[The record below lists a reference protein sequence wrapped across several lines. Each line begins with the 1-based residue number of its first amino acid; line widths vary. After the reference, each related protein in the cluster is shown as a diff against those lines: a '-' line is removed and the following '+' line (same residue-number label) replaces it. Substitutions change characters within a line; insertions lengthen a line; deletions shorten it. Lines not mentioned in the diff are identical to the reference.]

1 LPSPRIKVKFTVR
14 IIQITPGAGKM
25 YCGNC
30 FRDNALVAALR
41 KEGHEVT
48 MVPLY
53 LPLTLDEEDQSRE
66 TPIFFN
72 GVNVYLEQQSS
83 FYRNAPRWLHKMVGS
98 EKVLNWAAKQV
109 GKTKAEEVGEL
120 AISMLNGEEGNQARE
135 LEELIDWLA
144 TQPKPDVVL
153 LSNSLL
159 LGFTRRLKEA
169 LGIPVI
175 CLLQNEAPYID
186 SMPEELRAQV
196 WRIMTDRARETDQF
210 IAPSNF
216 YAEHMRE
223 KLKLPEDRL
232 HVIYNGINHEGFDA
246 ENISPTPPVIGFF
259 SRMCKDKGLD
269 TLVDAFIRLKTNNHI
284 PQLKLKIGGGCGPT
298 DEAFVQRMRERLHA
312 KALLGD
318 VEFHPNLSREEKQDF
333 LRSLSVLSVPA
344 QFGEAFGFYVIEAMA
359 AGVPV
364 VQPRCA
370 SFPELIEATGGGVVY
385 DHQGTESLATA
396 LEKMLHNPSEAK
408 SLGLKAREAV
418 RKNFSITK
426 MAEQLVSLLDKL
438 TKSN

>member
-1 LPSPRIKVKFTVR
+1 VR
-14 IIQITPGAGKM
+14 IVQITPGAGKM

-41 KEGHEVT
+41 KAGHEVT

-53 LPLTLDEEDQSRE
+53 LPLTLDEEDQSGD

-72 GVNVYLEQQSS
+72 GVNVFLEQQSS
-83 FYRNAPRWLHKMVGS
+83 FYRSAPRWLHKLVGS
-98 EKVLNWAAKQV
+98 ERVLNWAANQV
-109 GKTKAEEVGEL
+109 GKTKAEEVGDL
-120 AISMLNGEEGNQARE
+120 TISMLNGEEGNQARE
-135 LEELIDWLA
+135 LEELIDWLK
-144 TQPKPDVVL
+144 TQPKPDVIS

-159 LGFTRRLKEA
+159 LGLAQRLKEA
-169 LGIPVI
+169 FEVPVV

-186 SMPEELRAQV
+186 SMPEEFRTQV
-196 WRIMTDRARETDQF
+196 WRIMTERAQKADHF
-210 IAPSNF
+210 IAPSKF
-216 YAEHMRE
+216 YAERMSD
-223 KLKLPEDRL
+223 KLNLPKDRV
-232 HVIYNGINHEGFDA
+232 HVIYNGINHEGFNA
-246 ENISPTPPVIGFF
+246 EKTPPNPPVIGFF

-269 TLVDAFIRLKTNNHI
+269 TLIDAFIRLKTNNHI
-284 PQLKLKIGGGCGPT
+284 PQLKLKIGGGCGPA
-298 DEAFVQRMRERLHA
+298 DETFVQRMRDRLHA

-318 VEFHPNLSREEKQDF
+318 VEFHPNLSRKDKQAF

-385 DHQGTESLATA
+385 DHQGPESLASA
-396 LEKMLHNPSEAK
+396 IEKILHNPSEAK
-408 SLGLKAREAV
+408 SLGLKARETV
-418 RKNFSITK
+418 REKFSITQ

>member
-1 LPSPRIKVKFTVR
+1 MR

-41 KEGHEVT
+41 KEGHKVT
-48 MVPLY
+48 MIPLY
-53 LPLTLDEEDQSRE
+53 LPLTLDEEDQSGD

-72 GVNVYLEQQSS
+72 GINVYLEQQSS

-98 EKVLNWAAKQV
+98 EKALQWAASQV
-109 GKTKAEEVGEL
+109 GKTKAEEVGNL
-120 AISMLNGEEGNQARE
+120 TISMLNGEEGNQARE
-135 LEELIDWLA
+135 LEELINWLT
-144 TQPKPDVVL
+144 TQPKPDVIL

-169 LGIPVI
+169 FGVPVV
-175 CLLQNEAPYID
+175 CLVQNEAPYID
-186 SMPEELRAQV
+186 SMPEELRVQV
-196 WRIMTDRARETDQF
+196 WRTMTERAREADQF

-216 YAEHMRE
+216 YAECMRE
-223 KLKLPEDRL
+223 KLKLSGDRL
-232 HVIYNGINHEGFDA
+232 HVIYNGINHQGFDA
-246 ENISPTPPVIGFF
+246 DKIPPTPPVIGFF

-269 TLVDAFIRLKTNNHI
+269 TLVDAFIRIKTNNHI
-284 PQLKLKIGGGCGPT
+284 PQLKLKIGGGCGPA
-298 DEAFVQRMRERLHA
+298 DEVFVQRMRDRLHA
-312 KALLGD
+312 RALLGD
-318 VEFHPNLSREEKQDF
+318 VEFHPNLSREDKQAF

-344 QFGEAFGFYVIEAMA
+344 QFGEAFGFYIIEAMA

-370 SFPELIEATGGGVVY
+370 SFPELIEATGGGVMY
-385 DHQGTESLATA
+385 DPQGPESLATA

-418 RKNFSITK
+418 RENFSITQ